1 MNLNDLN
8 TPFERH
14 KIIHFA
20 KDGNTVVHR
29 SYEMQPI
36 EGTLY
41 KSRVEKDKWGE
52 LYHLFVVFP
61 GIEQGLP
68 VVRSLRVHNTYTTE
82 EAKAWQKRSHL
93 DSREEYL
100 AYLDSAEAEDRHIN
114 LAEIEFVRQF
124 DAQRADRYAAYR
136 LARYARLEE
145 KRIEERKRREA
156 EDAQYVKEKNDRAE
170 EQVKAAIDVIK
181 NGCELENA
189 DITFYTARYSSS
201 TYAIVNLLMRRYGIG
216 VPLRTQ
222 GWINRKLTSVS
233 IHDGSCTRVQ
243 YQRTGKA
250 RTGSNVFFQY
260 MDDLIAAVCSHEE
273 AA

>member
-1 MNLNDLN
+1 MNLNELN
-8 TPFERH
+8 TPFEQH

-36 EGTLY
+36 EGALY

-61 GIEQGLP
+61 GVEQGIP
-68 VVRSLRVHNTYTTE
+68 VVRSLRVHNDYTTE

-93 DSREEYL
+93 DSPEEYL
-100 AYLDSAEAEDRHIN
+100 AYLDTAETEDRHIN

-136 LARYARLEE
+136 IARYARLEE
-145 KRIEERKRREA
+145 KRIEDRKRREA
-156 EDAQYVKEKNDRAE
+156 EDAQYIKEMNERAE
-170 EQVKAAIDVIK
+170 AQVKAAVDIIK
-181 NGCELENA
+181 NGGELENA
-189 DITFYTARYSSS
+189 DISFYSGRYAHS
-201 TYAIVNLLMRRYGIG
+201 TYAIVNYLMRYYRIN

-222 GWINRKLTSVS
+222 GWINRKLSSVT
-233 IHDGSCTRVQ
+233 IRDGSCVSLQ

-250 RTGSNVFFQY
+250 RTGSNVFFRY
-260 MDDLIAAVCSHEE
+260 MDDLIAAVCAHKE

>member
-1 MNLNDLN
+1 MNLNELS

-29 SYEMQPI
+29 WYDMQPVD
-36 EGTLY
+36 GTLY
-41 KSRVEKDKWGE
+41 KGRVEKDRWGE
-52 LYHLFVVFP
+52 YYSLFAVFP
-61 GIEQGLP
+61 GVEQGL
-68 VVRSLRVHNTYTTE
+68 VLVKALRTHNGYTTE
-82 EAKAWQKRSHL
+82 QVKGWLYRNGM
-93 DSREEYL
+93 DSLEHFLE
-100 AYLDSAEAEDRHIN
+100 YLDSAEVEDRHIN

-136 LARYARLEE
+136 IARYARLEE

-156 EDAQYVKEKNDRAE
+156 EDAQYIKEMNERAE
-170 EQVKAAIDVIK
+170 AQVKAAVDIIK
-181 NGCELENA
+181 NGGELENA
-189 DITFYTARYSSS
+189 DISFYSGRYAHS
-201 TYAIVNLLMRRYGIG
+201 TYAIVNYLMRYYGID

-222 GWINRKLTSVS
+222 GWINRKLSSVT
-233 IHDGSCTRVQ
+233 IRDGSCVSLQ

-260 MDDLIAAVCSHEE
+260 MDDLIAAVCAHKE